1 MSDQPF
7 VGEIKLF
14 GGNFEILGHAFCR
27 GQLLSISQ
35 NSALF
40 ALLGTTYGGDG
51 QTTFGLPD
59 LRGRVPISQGTGP
72 GLSPRTIG
80 EASGVEN
87 VSLTTGQIPA
97 HNHLLLAAGSTANSS
112 DPSNNR
118 WASQPSLGQYETVS
132 SGSNLKTTALGS
144 TGGSQ
149 PHNNLQPYIAI
160 NYLIALEGIF
170 PSRN

>member
-7 VGEIKLF
+7 IGEIKLF
-14 GGNFEILGHAFCR
+14 GGNFEIVGHAFCR
-27 GQLLSISQ
+27 GQLLSIAQ

-40 ALLGTTYGGDG
+40 ALLGTIYGGDG
-51 QTTFGLPD
+51 QSTFGLPD
-59 LRGRVPISQGTGP
+59 LRGRVPINQGVGP
-72 GLSPRTIG
+72 GLSQRTIG
-80 EASGVEN
+80 EVSGVEN
-87 VSLTTGQIPA
+87 VSLTTNQIPA
-97 HNHLLLAAGSTANSS
+97 HNHLLSAAGSTASSS
-112 DPSNNR
+112 DPTNNR

-132 SGSNLKTTALGS
+132 SGSNLKSSALGI

-149 PHNNLQPYIAI
+149 PHSNLQPYIAI